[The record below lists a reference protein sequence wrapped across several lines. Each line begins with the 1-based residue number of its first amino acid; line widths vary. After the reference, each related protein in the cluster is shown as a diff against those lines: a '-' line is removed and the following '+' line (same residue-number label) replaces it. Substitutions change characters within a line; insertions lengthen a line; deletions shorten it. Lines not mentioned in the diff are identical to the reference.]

1 MNCWSSSKR
10 PISDTGAIY
19 SIWVDSLSHRVKCH
33 MIGDSFKNRQNSKKD
48 MAAVRMSRRCR
59 RYLKRIQRAPS
70 RYALQEI
77 ASSIQNDLDRR
88 HLSYDEA
95 LNLGNVIQHH
105 ADRLPGDTI
114 VYAISDR
121 DAYRR
126 TLELYLKDAVLSRTE
141 QLLLWEER
149 RRLGISDAEHD
160 RLLDQLVEQMKRQ
173 GKTVAVHT
181 FKRASA

>member
-1 MNCWSSSKR
+1 MKCWSLPKQT
-10 PISDTGAIY
+10 ISFQETVY
-19 SIWVDSLSHRVKCH
+19 SLRVISLSHRVKCRV
-33 MIGDSFKNRQNSKKD
+33 IGDSFKNRQKSMRP

-59 RYLKRIQRAPS
+59 RYLKRIQRAAT

-160 RLLDQLVEQMKRQ
+160 RLLNQLVEQMKRQ
-173 GKTVAVHT
+173 GRTVAVHA
-181 FKRASA
+181 FKRAGA

>member
-1 MNCWSSSKR
+1 MNCWSPPKSD
-10 PISDTGAIY
+10 ISLSCAFY
-19 SIWVDSLSHRVKCH
+19 SIRVILLSHRVKRH
-33 MIGDSFKNRQNSKKD
+33 TIGDSFKNRQNGKHS

-59 RYLKRIQRAPS
+59 RYLKRIQRAAT

-149 RRLGISDAEHD
+149 RRLGISDSEHD
-160 RLLDQLVEQMKRQ
+160 RLLNQLVEQMKRQ
-173 GKTVAVHT
+173 GRTVAVHA
-181 FKRASA
+181 FKRAGA